1 MCSKFC
7 LLYAFKRFSKRL
19 PMYYAQNYVHHHCNH
34 ATVHIQFYHCISM
47 VRLQPVV
54 LYFMLCCSALNFI
67 FHIIL
72 NSMLM
77 RKLAP
82 QVDMITISQIKIVIW
97 KVMNRMS
104 TNWLIMT
111 FNRLQ
116 WSFGCNFHLWAKSH
130 LLCWH
135 CAWCFQ
141 QPIILKIICWDNI
154 IGLSLRHNENHLPTR
169 VASE

>member
-1 MCSKFC
+1 MLKI
-7 LLYAFKRFSKRL
+7 L
-19 PMYYAQNYVHHHCNH
+19 PIMLSSGSQKVTYYAQNYVHHHCNH

-67 FHIIL
+67 LHIIL

-82 QVDMITISQIKIVIW
+82 QVDMITISQIKVVMW
-97 KVMNRMS
+97 KVMNRLS
-104 TNWLIMT
+104 TKWVIMT

-116 WSFGCNFHLWAKSH
+116 WSSGCNFHSWANPTYCAGIVLDAFNN
-130 LLCWH
+130 LLCSKL
-135 CAWCFQ
+135 F
-141 QPIILKIICWDNI
+141 ICW
-154 IGLSLRHNENHLPTR
+154 HNRPEPKT
-169 VASE
+169 